1 MREFF
6 FWSHSPGVR
15 KFVNFRPRISLLF
28 STVVVLFFREP
39 TIRTL
44 LTYKLAINSSL
55 IHSEDN
61 EECFVAIYMYRSVA
75 AV

>member
-6 FWSHSPGVR
+6 FWSHSPGVC

-28 STVVVLFFREP
+28 SSGSYFLHEP

>member
-6 FWSHSPGVR
+6 FGHILLA
-15 KFVNFRPRISLLF
+15 FVSSEIFVQEYLCYS
-28 STVVVLFFREP
+28 VVVLFFREP

>member
-1 MREFF
+1 MREVF
-6 FWSHSPGVR
+6 FWSHSPGIR

-28 STVVVLFFREP
+28 SSGSYFFREP

>member
-15 KFVNFRPRISLLF
+15 KFVKFRPRISLLF
-28 STVVVLFFREP
+28 SSDSFFFREP

-61 EECFVAIYMYRSVA
+61 EECFVAIHMYRSVA

>member
-1 MREFF
+1 MREF

-28 STVVVLFFREP
+28 SSGSYFFREP

-61 EECFVAIYMYRSVA
+61 EECVVAIYMYRSVA